1 MKKFLSLA
9 LSVLMLLSLLAGCGG
24 GSSTDD
30 GAQQDG
36 GSETAETGGKL
47 VVYSALNED
56 NTIAMAEQ
64 FEKDTGI
71 EVEYISLGGG
81 DAVARV
87 QAEMSNPQADF
98 LVGGSVDLYGSL
110 AEAGALL
117 EYDSPNNDDLDA
129 RFNDP
134 NHLWQGW
141 YMGVLSI
148 IINEE
153 RFQEELASQGLA
165 EPATWD
171 DLLDPA
177 YDDVFVWANPT
188 TAGGAYIATA
198 CQIFRLGEDAAWDY
212 LKALDQN
219 VHHYYQGAGDVI
231 SPVATGEF
239 IASIAWAHDSFKTQQ
254 EGYPLKL
261 IIPEQTAYEIGGAAI
276 INGGP
281 NTENAKIFMD
291 WLLTKEA
298 QELNV
303 ESSYRYPVR
312 TDVAAP
318 EGLPALEDVDLVDY
332 DRDQATAMRESVKE
346 MKRLKNEPLLLL
358 VIIAIILFVGI
369 FVIYPVVKVI
379 LFPDGGTYLE
389 LFNRP
394 RWLTAIKNSLFMT
407 LVSTISCTAVAFL
420 FAYVIARLDVPCKGL
435 FRFITLLPIVSP
447 PFIVALSYILLFGVQ
462 GIITK
467 GLLGLHVDIYGR
479 LGLWIVQTVTFFPYA
494 YSVIYGVMKGIST
507 NLEYAAY
514 NMGATRW
521 QVFRDVFWPLCRPG
535 VAGGA
540 LIAAINVLTDF
551 GNPIMIGGD
560 LALLPTEAYMQI
572 NGWYDMSTA
581 SVLAV
586 ALLIPAVALFLVNRF
601 WVGRRSYV
609 TITGKEISLNPF
621 PVPKWVKWTLFT
633 LTMLIS
639 LFVLLVYGTLFYGAF
654 TKTWGYDWS
663 FTWENLQYVFLKGEQ
678 IWNSI
683 KYGLLASLG
692 AALLAMVLAYIVQK
706 KQVGLNKFLDFL
718 AILPGAIPGMFLGI
732 GFVLAFNGG
741 WLSLTGTGAIM
752 VLALLFWNL
761 PTCYSAATAG
771 LQQIGASVEDTALN
785 LGANSFRSFKDV
797 IIPLLKAPFLSGFVL
812 SFLRSVT
819 CLSVVIFLYAP
830 STTVGTISVMV
841 LVQSGQWG
849 EAAAFTVVLITIA
862 FTVLRLAQWL
872 LGRQGIKLEL

>member
-1 MKKFLSLA
+1 MNEAYLYPYSAEYARQRGEESLWRASYLSNMDCKDA
-9 LSVLMLLSLLAGCGG
+9 IRKAVWQHY
-24 GSSTDD
+24 D
-30 GAQQDG
+30 GAHLDG
-36 GSETAETGGKL
+36 DCLAKVIQEFGYKRTAWVL
-47 VVYSALNED
+47 A
-56 NTIAMAEQ
+56 NTIQQLEWGGQYSSENKEWASR
-64 FEKDTGI
+64 I
-71 EVEYISLGGG
+71 YIPPDKSHNLNFVVPIRS
-81 DAVARV
+81 AVLNGV
-87 QAEMSNPQADF
+87 
-98 LVGGSVDLYGSL
+98 VD
-110 AEAGALL
+110 
-117 EYDSPNNDDLDA
+117 
-129 RFNDP
+129 
-134 NHLWQGW
+134 Q
-141 YMGVLSI
+141 
-148 IINEE
+148 
-153 RFQEELASQGLA
+153 
-165 EPATWD
+165 
-171 DLLDPA
+171 
-177 YDDVFVWANPT
+177 
-188 TAGGAYIATA
+188 
-198 CQIFRLGEDAAWDY
+198 
-212 LKALDQN
+212 
-219 VHHYYQGAGDVI
+219 
-231 SPVATGEF
+231 
-239 IASIAWAHDSFKTQQ
+239 
-254 EGYPLKL
+254 
-261 IIPEQTAYEIGGAAI
+261 
-276 INGGP
+276 
-281 NTENAKIFMD
+281 
-291 WLLTKEA
+291 
-298 QELNV
+298 
-303 ESSYRYPVR
+303 YR
-312 TDVAAP
+312 
-318 EGLPALEDVDLVDY
+318 
-332 DRDQATAMRESVKE
+332 
-346 MKRLKNEPLLLL
+346 
-358 VIIAIILFVGI
+358 
-369 FVIYPVVKVI
+369 
-379 LFPDGGTYLE
+379 
-389 LFNRP
+389 
-394 RWLTAIKNSLFMT
+394 
-407 LVSTISCTAVAFL
+407 
-420 FAYVIARLDVPCKGL
+420 
-435 FRFITLLPIVSP
+435 
-447 PFIVALSYILLFGVQ
+447 
-462 GIITK
+462 
-467 GLLGLHVDIYGR
+467 
-479 LGLWIVQTVTFFPYA
+479 
-494 YSVIYGVMKGIST
+494 
-507 NLEYAAY
+507 
-514 NMGATRW
+514 
-521 QVFRDVFWPLCRPG
+521 
-535 VAGGA
+535 AGGA

-771 LQQIGASVEDTALN
+771 LQQIGASVEDAALN

-862 FTVLRLAQWL
+862 FTVLRLAQWI

>member
-1 MKKFLSLA
+1 M
-9 LSVLMLLSLLAGCGG
+9 VAG
-24 GSSTDD
+24 T
-30 GAQQDG
+30 
-36 GSETAETGGKL
+36 
-47 VVYSALNED
+47 SA
-56 NTIAMAEQ
+56 
-64 FEKDTGI
+64 
-71 EVEYISLGGG
+71 
-81 DAVARV
+81 
-87 QAEMSNPQADF
+87 
-98 LVGGSVDLYGSL
+98 
-110 AEAGALL
+110 
-117 EYDSPNNDDLDA
+117 
-129 RFNDP
+129 
-134 NHLWQGW
+134 
-141 YMGVLSI
+141 
-148 IINEE
+148 
-153 RFQEELASQGLA
+153 
-165 EPATWD
+165 
-171 DLLDPA
+171 
-177 YDDVFVWANPT
+177 
-188 TAGGAYIATA
+188 
-198 CQIFRLGEDAAWDY
+198 
-212 LKALDQN
+212 
-219 VHHYYQGAGDVI
+219 
-231 SPVATGEF
+231 
-239 IASIAWAHDSFKTQQ
+239 
-254 EGYPLKL
+254 
-261 IIPEQTAYEIGGAAI
+261 
-276 INGGP
+276 
-281 NTENAKIFMD
+281 
-291 WLLTKEA
+291 
-298 QELNV
+298 
-303 ESSYRYPVR
+303 
-312 TDVAAP
+312 
-318 EGLPALEDVDLVDY
+318 
-332 DRDQATAMRESVKE
+332 RESVKE

-479 LGLWIVQTVTFFPYA
+479 LGLWIVQTITFFPYA

-601 WVGRRSYV
+601 WAGRRSYV

-771 LQQIGASVEDTALN
+771 LQQIGASVEDAALN